1 MSVLY
6 RVIASDLRTGTR
18 IAELPL
24 NGLSYSSV
32 LNGAGELSG
41 SLPLPVDD
49 PDLAQ
54 IYNDAVDEVRRQIVV
69 ERDGVP
75 VWCGIVW
82 ASPYNDDNQTR
93 DVRAAET
100 WSYYRRRTISTRR
113 VYRATDQATIARQ
126 LITDANAVSG
136 GDIGVTVG
144 TETTGVTR
152 DFNAEVYE
160 RKNVAE
166 EVEALSELANG
177 FDFSIDPTYDSSGN
191 LVKTF
196 RIWYPRKG
204 RNFTKTGHVFEV
216 GRNNVISWDWPS
228 DGTRYANRVIVTG
241 AGDGPSTKS
250 AVRTNTDSTLALSSG
265 GPGYPLI
272 EHVVSESQEAVQANL
287 NARAQ
292 KELNT
297 FSQPVVVPKLVV
309 RADVDPIFGSYVVGD
324 AVRFVCQPGL
334 SPRFPDGIDTYRRIV
349 AWTVNVT
356 DEGSEEIDLLLG
368 VEDNA

>member
-1 MSVLY
+1 MALY
-6 RVIASDLRTGTR
+6 RVIATDLRTGTR

-24 NGLSYSSV
+24 AGLSYSSV

-41 SLPLPVDD
+41 TLPLPVDN
-49 PDLAQ
+49 PDLAAV
-54 IYNDAVDEVRRQIVV
+54 YNDAVDEVRRQLVV

-82 ASPYNDDNQTR
+82 AAPYTDEDQTR
-93 DVRAAET
+93 EVRAAET

-113 VYRATDQATIARQ
+113 VYRNADQATIARQ
-126 LITDANAVSG
+126 LINDANGVTG

-144 TETTGVTR
+144 SETTGVNR

-160 RKNVAE
+160 RKVVAE
-166 EVEALSELANG
+166 EIETLSELANG
-177 FDFSIDPTYDSSGN
+177 FDFSIDPSYDAAGN

-204 RNFTKTGHVFEV
+204 RNFMRTGHVFEV

-241 AGDGPSTKS
+241 AGDGPATRS
-250 AVRTNTDSTLALSSG
+250 AVRTNSDQTTAPSAG

-272 EHVVSESQEAVQANL
+272 ESVLSESQEAVQANL
-287 NARAQ
+287 NSRAQ
-292 KELNT
+292 KALVT

-334 SPRFPDGIDTYRRIV
+334 SPRFPEGIDTYRRIV
-349 AWTVNVT
+349 AWTVNVS